1 MSLKITN
8 WQEVHITNENDLLA
22 ATARGDEFAFRQIF
36 DGYRQVV
43 YTYAMHLLKDPD
55 LADDTVQNVFMKIW
69 ANRQKL
75 TGISSFKSWLF
86 IVVKHRI
93 LDALKARLREQTAFN
108 GLPSTGQTAETE
120 ETILYR
126 EYDRLINEAFNHLT
140 PQQKLIYRLNK
151 REGLNADE
159 IATKLKISPHT
170 VKTHLVHA
178 VRNIRKFIQPHLGS
192 FLLLV
197 IAFLLCF

>member
-75 TGISSFKSWLF
+75 TGINAFKSWLF

-93 LDALKARLREQTAFN
+93 LDALKAQLREQAALN

-197 IAFLLCF
+197 IALLLCF

>member
-1 MSLKITN
+1 MSPKITN

-43 YTYAMHLLKDPD
+43 YIYAMHLLKDPD

-69 ANRQKL
+69 DNRQKL
-75 TGISSFKSWLF
+75 TEIRSFKSWLF

-93 LDALKARLREQTAFN
+93 LDALKVRLREEAALN
-108 GLPSTGQTAETE
+108 GLPSAGQTAETE

-140 PQQKLIYRLNK
+140 PQQRLIYQLNK

-159 IATKLKISPHT
+159 IAMKLKISPHT

-178 VRNIRKFIQPHLGS
+178 VRSIRKFIQPHLGS

-197 IAFLLCF
+197 ISLLLWV